1 MFIKHQNAVTTMSPD
16 NHAKG
21 NCSSGSIVIFQTQDC
36 YGGKI
41 KDDNDLFQIADHTEI
56 NPATGPLY
64 IYGAAH
70 GDILKIDILNI
81 ALGAQGCMALL
92 PGHGPLGKFIK
103 KEKTK
108 TFKIKNGHVEFNKMF
123 KIPVSPMIGVIGT
136 SPKDASISTG
146 TPGEHGGNMDCKK
159 IRNDTTLYLQ
169 VNVDGA
175 LLSIGDLHAVMG
187 DGETATCAVETAG
200 EATVRVTV
208 LKNIKIPTP
217 LLRTE
222 DEYVTIS
229 SAKTLDKACEA
240 ASKKMLDLLGVATDM
255 DVNERIMLLSL
266 VGSMEICQVVNP
278 LKTARTTI
286 PSWILEQY
294 NFALP

>member
-1 MFIKHQNAVTTMSPD
+1 
-16 NHAKG
+16 
-21 NCSSGSIVIFQTQDC
+21 
-36 YGGKI
+36 
-41 KDDNDLFQIADHTEI
+41 
-56 NPATGPLY
+56 
-64 IYGAAH
+64 
-70 GDILKIDILNI
+70 
-81 ALGAQGCMALL
+81 
-92 PGHGPLGKFIK
+92 
-103 KEKTK
+103 
-108 TFKIKNGHVEFNKMF
+108 
-123 KIPVSPMIGVIGT
+123 
-136 SPKDASISTG
+136 
-146 TPGEHGGNMDCKK
+146 MDCKK
-159 IRNDTTLYLQ
+159 FRNDTTLYLP